1 MQEHTVLAVDSHS
14 IAQGGADMR
23 KQLTSRID
31 GLKACLDAVIVMFV
45 IFAVDGREPLYWY
58 LAGACALIEL
68 GAVIAEHMCRR

>member
-1 MQEHTVLAVDSHS
+1 
-14 IAQGGADMR
+14 MR

-31 GLKACLDAVIVMFV
+31 GLTAGLNLGIVMFV

-58 LAGACALIEL
+58 IAGAFALIEL

>member
-1 MQEHTVLAVDSHS
+1 
-14 IAQGGADMR
+14 MR

-31 GLKACLDAVIVMFV
+31 GLTAGLNLCIVMFV